1 MYARNYRGINF
12 IIMDHRL
19 YVRYIYICIYIKYKV
34 QNNQMGIFTPSLNL
48 ITQFKLNLID
58 INKLISV
65 NKIYSNVAKVTIF
78 KYIQYLGISIIELR
92 LRETNNILLLQLCVE

>member
-1 MYARNYRGINF
+1 MS
-12 IIMDHRL
+12 DT
-19 YVRYIYICIYIKYKV
+19 YIYVYILNIKCRIIKWEY
-34 QNNQMGIFTPSLNL
+34 LHHRNL

-92 LRETNNILLLQLCVE
+92 LRGTNNILLLQLCVE